1 VPSVLGGSSVL
12 VFGICKLYC
21 ILVSEDVDSR
31 GAGERRRMRMETLEF
46 TEEEMLTSESP
57 AESLVVAGTLCH
69 GGIRSDGSYISPRTE
84 VRSPAIRAW
93 QDHHTKM
100 FGTQLLDAPLEA
112 WPPAYPNVAQA
123 RLLLWNGVRD
133 PIVAILSRIG
143 VVEGFGAGLRFLAP
157 GKLAPADMQACFSED
172 IANSAIW
179 HLDKGLIEAH
189 ARDESGWGDEAGHN
203 RMWFAVRDSAFEYPV
218 TDDQTDLMLKRMGIR
233 QPPGAQE
240 EGQTA
245 PPGPPAG
252 LDDRLVAS
260 LDPGL
265 EALIRTMI
273 GVLFIEV
280 RAFHLF
286 AWAEELLA
294 DTSLV
299 AGDGLPS
306 KLVSYIRQDETPHV
320 EYLRT
325 ALTEMRDRTFVGT
338 DGKKI
343 PGTEVIGT
351 IWNHGLFQAHEVRE
365 PQTRAAYVAE
375 VERALGRRTD
385 GKDLLAEFHS
395 LENAA

>member
-1 VPSVLGGSSVL
+1 
-12 VFGICKLYC
+12 
-21 ILVSEDVDSR
+21 
-31 GAGERRRMRMETLEF
+31 METLEF
-46 TEEEMLTSESP
+46 TEDELLMSEAA
-57 AESLVVAGTLCH
+57 AEPLVVAGTLCH
-69 GGIRSDGSYISPRTE
+69 GGIRTDGTYVSPRTE

-93 QDHHTKM
+93 QEHHVRT
-100 FGTQLLDAPLEA
+100 FGTQLLDAPLES
-112 WPPAYPNVAQA
+112 WPTAYPNVAQA
-123 RLLLWNGVRD
+123 RLLLENGVRD
-133 PIVAILSRIG
+133 PIIAILSRIG
-143 VVEGFGAGLRFLAP
+143 IVEGFGAGLRYLAP
-157 GKLAPADMQACFSED
+157 GKLAPSDLQECFVED
-172 IANSAIW
+172 IANTAIW

-189 ARDESGWGDEAGHN
+189 ARDESGWGPEAGHN
-203 RMWFAVRDSAFEYPV
+203 RMWFAVRDSAFENPV
-218 TDDQTDLMLKRMGIR
+218 TDDETDLMLQRMGIR
-233 QPPGAQE
+233 RPIE
-240 EGQTA
+240 
-245 PPGPPAG
+245 PPAG
-252 LDDRLVAS
+252 EMATAPAPPPPSLDERLVGS
-260 LDPGL
+260 IDPGL
-265 EALIRTMI
+265 EALIRTMT

-294 DTSLV
+294 DRSLV

-325 ALTEMRDRTFVGT
+325 TLSEMRDRTFVGT

-351 IWNHGLFQAHEVRE
+351 IWNHGLVQAHEVRE

-375 VERALGRRTD
+375 VEHSLGSRSD